1 MRLPEPSQAHALVRG
16 DAGPPP
22 RTQVAVS
29 RCSPPSVCC
38 ASFSLFYI
46 VEGIHENLAG
56 GGGGSQK
63 MTSTVWW
70 VFCIHGIDKFN
81 QNSYTLLGTLHGRV
95 KAGGDSSSERMG
107 SFLNFQP
114 IMLRC

>member
-1 MRLPEPSQAHALVRG
+1 MRRGKQGPLPEPSQAHALVRG

-29 RCSPPSVCC
+29 GCSPPSVCC

-56 GGGGSQK
+56 GVGIAK
-63 MTSTVWW
+63 DD
-70 VFCIHGIDKFN
+70 FCGLVGFF
-81 QNSYTLLGTLHGRV
+81 
-95 KAGGDSSSERMG
+95 AFME
-107 SFLNFQP
+107 
-114 IMLRC
+114 